1 MKKAL
6 SRILEFFGSHDR
18 REQNNPIPRNYCICG
33 ALKPFIEDRARPA
46 ELLNQYALET
56 SLPTAKAQT
65 SYK

>member
-33 ALKPFIEDRARPA
+33 ALKPEVVSQQRESSLKTGRALGSP
-46 ELLNQYALET
+46 
-56 SLPTAKAQT
+56 
-65 SYK
+65 